1 MKNFESFLSPQ
12 LNDYLLYRQNLGY
25 SMKNLRSPLLAFD
38 RYLIETN
45 AQWES
50 LNPFFFLEMRANI
63 GSGAAFVNRII
74 TALRSFFKFLIRK
87 GYMEANPLQD
97 IPLLKEN
104 TTIPFIFSPEQ
115 TDQLLAAICKKIRRR
130 KSFFLKDLGIYLS
143 IVLLARCG
151 MRISEPLKLLRKHY
165 RRDDH
170 TLYIEKTKFKKDRL
184 IPIPKAVVTEIDN
197 YLSVRQSLQ
206 PDDINVY
213 LLAGKGLKPLTDQQV
228 RYLFHQA
235 VKEIGIRHPRRLMGN
250 MTFIPP
256 TPHSLRHSFAI
267 NTLIAIKERGRS
279 TQNALPVLSQYM
291 GHSYYA
297 YTSVYLKA
305 VDAKNR
311 KDLFVFTPLKGSTL

>member
-1 MKNFESFLSPQ
+1 MNNFESFLSPQ
-12 LNDYLLYRQNLGY
+12 LNEYLLYRQHMGY
-25 SMKNLRSPLLAFD
+25 SMKNLRSHMLAFD

-50 LNPFFFLEMRANI
+50 LNPFFFLEMRTNI
-63 GSGAAFVNRII
+63 HAGAVFVNRII

-87 GYMEANPLQD
+87 GHVDAN
-97 IPLLKEN
+97 
-104 TTIPFIFSPEQ
+104 PFIFSPEQ
-115 TDQLLAAICKKIRRR
+115 TNQLLAAICKKMRRR
-130 KSFFLKDLGIYLS
+130 QSFFLTDLGIYLA

-184 IPIPKAVVTEIDN
+184 IPIPKAVVKEIDN

-206 PDDINVY
+206 PDDHNAY
-213 LLAGKGLKPLTDQQV
+213 LLAGKGIKPLTDQQV

-235 VKEIGIRHPRRLMGN
+235 VKEIGIRHPRRVMGN

-291 GHSYYA
+291 GHSH
-297 YTSVYLKA
+297 YTYTGVYLKA
-305 VDAKNR
+305 ADAKSR
-311 KDLFVFTPLKGSTL
+311 KDLFVFTPLKRSNL

>member
-12 LNDYLLYRQNLGY
+12 LNEYLLYRQNLGY
-25 SMKNLRSPLLAFD
+25 SMKNLRSHLFAFD

-50 LNPFFFLEMRANI
+50 LNPFFFLEMRANLDV
-63 GSGAAFVNRII
+63 GAVFVNRII

-87 GYMEANPLQD
+87 GYVEANPLQD

-104 TTIPFIFSPEQ
+104 TTVPFIFSPEQ

-130 KSFFLKDLGIYLS
+130 KSFFLTDLGIYLA

-165 RRDDH
+165 RRDDK

-197 YLSVRQSLQ
+197 YLCVRQSLQ
-206 PDDINVY
+206 PRDHNIY
-213 LLAGKGLKPLTDQQV
+213 LLAGKGLKPLTDQRV

-235 VKEIGIRHPRRLMGN
+235 VKDLGIRHPRKVMGN
-250 MTFIPP
+250 MTFNPP

-267 NTLIAIKERGRS
+267 NTLIAIKERGQS

-291 GHSYYA
+291 GHSHYM
-297 YTSVYLKA
+297 YTAIYLKA
-305 VDAKNR
+305 ADAKSR
-311 KDLFVFTPLKGSTL
+311 KDLFDFTPWKK